1 MEDTEFS
8 VAWVKKTLK
17 QVAGKE
23 PRFVVFCDNLTAQT
37 SDNFK
42 TAVSNLRG
50 IVWFG
55 VPNATD
61 LWQHIDGGFAE
72 QLKTLDMLQHSSQL
86 GSDEN
91 ADKWYN
97 GKIWAKERRILIT
110 RWVGAGSGKIS
121 SPDSAG
127 HFDGERL
134 RKTECLIN
142 GSDDNKIKPEDISEY
157 HLIIILK
164 QLRLFQNHQHVNL
177 QLSLTI
183 CKF

>member
-8 VAWVKKTLK
+8 VAWVQKTLK

-23 PRFVVFCDNLTAQT
+23 SKFVVFCDNLTAQT

-72 QLKTLDMLQHSSQL
+72 QLKTLDMLQHSS
-86 GSDEN
+86 
-91 ADKWYN
+91 
-97 GKIWAKERRILIT
+97 
-110 RWVGAGSGKIS
+110 
-121 SPDSAG
+121 
-127 HFDGERL
+127 
-134 RKTECLIN
+134 
-142 GSDDNKIKPEDISEY
+142 
-157 HLIIILK
+157 
-164 QLRLFQNHQHVNL
+164 
-177 QLSLTI
+177 
-183 CKF
+183 